1 MSEVLRGAELSRSAL
16 LDAIP
21 QREPF
26 RFVDEI
32 LDVDDEHI
40 VATHR
45 FLSDAPFYRGHFPG
59 RPITPG
65 VLLLEAM
72 AQAAVVAHGI
82 WLLAK
87 QNGLDDIGKR
97 ITLFTDASVE
107 FRSIVEP
114 GERVV
119 VTGRKRFFRRSVLR
133 SDVELRGEDGRL
145 ACVGLL
151 SGMGAAR

>member
-1 MSEVLRGAELSRSAL
+1 VAEVLCGATLSPAAL

-21 QREPF
+21 QRDPF

-40 VATHR
+40 VAAHR
-45 FLSDAPFYRGHFPG
+45 FLPDAPFYRGHFPG

-65 VLLLEAM
+65 VLLIETM

-87 QNGLDDIGKR
+87 QFGLDGMDKR

-107 FRSIVEP
+107 FRSVVEP

-119 VTGRKRFFRRSVLR
+119 VTGRKQFFRRSVLR
-133 SDVELRGEDGRL
+133 SQVELRGEDGRL

-151 SGMGAAR
+151 SGMGAMR

>member
-1 MSEVLRGAELSRSAL
+1 MSEVLLGAELSHYAL

-26 RFVDEI
+26 RFIDEI

-40 VATHR
+40 VAAHR
-45 FLSDAPFYRGHFPG
+45 FLPDAPFYRGHFPG

-65 VLLLEAM
+65 VLLVEAM

-87 QNGLDDIGKR
+87 QDGLDDMDKR

-107 FRSIVEP
+107 
-114 GERVV
+114 
-119 VTGRKRFFRRSVLR
+119 
-133 SDVELRGEDGRL
+133 
-145 ACVGLL
+145 
-151 SGMGAAR
+151 